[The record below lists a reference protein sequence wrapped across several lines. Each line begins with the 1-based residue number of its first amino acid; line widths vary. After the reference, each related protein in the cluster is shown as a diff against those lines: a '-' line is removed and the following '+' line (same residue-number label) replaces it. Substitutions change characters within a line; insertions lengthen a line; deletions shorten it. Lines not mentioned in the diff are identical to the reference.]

1 LRKPAKKGFLSRKTL
16 FKDWSEKNNM
26 CQVTATNLER
36 IGNTITVIGTA
47 VDCDTV
53 SVTIVSAPSSQ
64 PKDATVESGNWR
76 VIFSASDFPKG
87 NVSEHQCGVDT
98 RVDVDCKDDPSCP
111 SDRASLPVGCDL
123 LFPAV
128 TTEKERIDD

>member
-1 LRKPAKKGFLSRKTL
+1 MR
-16 FKDWSEKNNM
+16 
-26 CQVTATNLER
+26 QVTATNLER

-53 SVTIVSAPSSQ
+53 SVTIVSDPSSQ
-64 PKDATVESGNWR
+64 PKDATVASSGNWR
-76 VIFSASDFPKG
+76 VIFSASDFLNG
-87 NVSEHQCGVDT
+87 NVSDHQCGVDT

-123 LFPAV
+123 LFPEV
-128 TTEKERIDD
+128 TTIEDEPIDD

>member
-1 LRKPAKKGFLSRKTL
+1 
-16 FKDWSEKNNM
+16 M
-26 CQVTATNLER
+26 CQVKATNLER

-64 PKDATVESGNWR
+64 PKDATVDSSGNWR
-76 VIFSASDFPKG
+76 IIFSGIDFPKG
-87 NVSEHQCGVDT
+87 NVSEHQCGVNT

-111 SDRASLPVGCDL
+111 SDQASLPVGCDL
-123 LFPAV
+123 LFPE
-128 TTEKERIDD
+128 TKTSEKERIDD